1 MQLCHLKILDNIDRH
16 DTRQRELEYRFLI
29 TKPHYIHLIITVE
42 KKIKSCKLKV
52 NIKLFSI
59 INP

>member
-1 MQLCHLKILDNIDRH
+1 MLDNIDRH
-16 DTRQRELEYRFLI
+16 DTRQRELEYRFMI
-29 TKPHYIHLIITVE
+29 TKLHYIHLTAE
-42 KKIKSCKLKV
+42 KKIKSCKLEV